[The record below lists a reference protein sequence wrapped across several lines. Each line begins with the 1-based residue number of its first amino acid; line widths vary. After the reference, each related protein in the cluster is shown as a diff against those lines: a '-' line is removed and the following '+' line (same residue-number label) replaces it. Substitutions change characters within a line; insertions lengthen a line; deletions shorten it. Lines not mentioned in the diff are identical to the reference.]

1 MIPGEDDIALWKAG
15 LDGDRAAFG
24 QLYRY
29 YFPLLYGYGTKLTED
44 KELVRDAIQ
53 DVFVKL
59 FQEKAQASVI
69 GHWRGYLFQA
79 FRNRLI
85 DKTRQ
90 LRPTYDIA
98 DYENE
103 LITEMPFAEGF
114 PADDVREEQ
123 GQRLLRAYKQ
133 LRPRQQEILYLFYIK
148 ELKHEE
154 IAEILHIH
162 CQSSKNLLFRA
173 IAKLRALCFPAE

>member
-1 MIPGEDDIALWKAG
+1 MIPGEDDMALWKAG
-15 LDGDRAAFG
+15 LDGNKAAFG

-29 YFPLLYGYGTKLTED
+29 YFPLLYGYGVKLTGD

-59 FQEKAQASVI
+59 FQEKNEAPVI
-69 GHWRGYLFQA
+69 GHLKGYLFRA

-85 DKTRQ
+85 DKARQ

-103 LITEMPFAEGF
+103 LVTDMPFAGRF
-114 PADDVREEQ
+114 QADEVREEQ
-123 GQRLLRAYKQ
+123 GRRLLRAYKQ
-133 LRPRQQEILYLFYIK
+133 LPARQQEILYLFYIK

-154 IAEILHIH
+154 IAGILHINL
-162 CQSSKNLLFRA
+162 QSSKNLLFRA